1 MNPTERMINRIDT
14 VEKFRDI
21 AYLCEDFQTFV
32 DEIQEWG
39 VDHICG
45 VDFFGKGFELN
56 PDLDFKLLDDYFSS
70 FGYTKRIT
78 HIPQV
83 GTLSASSG
91 QLKKLSTFARKC
103 PILYYNSSI
112 QTNIHSFKNMLLTK
126 FVEVPNTNIKEEV
139 LSDFG
144 YDLCY
149 DMAQQYG
156 HAQLVW
162 YALNGTR
169 VVEGEYTDKD

>member
-56 PDLDFKLLDDYFSS
+56 PNLDFKLLDEYFSS
-70 FGYTKRIT
+70 FGYTKANPHPAGRYAQCQQWT
-78 HIPQV
+78 V
-83 GTLSASSG
+83 KT
-91 QLKKLSTFARKC
+91 LSTFARIFLK
-103 PILYYNSSI
+103 IVYYNSI
-112 QTNIHSFKNMLLTK
+112 QTFIHFKNMLLTK

-144 YDLCY
+144 WDMCY

-162 YALNGTR
+162 YALNGNR

>member
-1 MNPTERMINRIDT
+1 MNPTERMINRIDS

-21 AYLCEDFQTFV
+21 AELCEDFQTFV

-56 PDLDFKLLDDYFSS
+56 PNLDFKLLDEYFSS
-70 FGYTKRIT
+70 FGYTKANPHPAGRYAQCQQWT
-78 HIPQV
+78 V
-83 GTLSASSG
+83 KT
-91 QLKKLSTFARKC
+91 LSTFARIFLK
-103 PILYYNSSI
+103 IVYYNSI
-112 QTNIHSFKNMLLTK
+112 QTFIPFKNMLLTK
-126 FVEVPNTNIKEEV
+126 FVEVPNTNIQEEV
-139 LSDFG
+139 TNDFG

-149 DMAQQYG
+149 DMAQQFG

-162 YALNGTR
+162 YALNGNR
-169 VVEGEYTDKD
+169 VVEGEYTDRD